1 MPSYTPAWVKA
12 DSNRFTLSEN
22 RDGKKQAILSPFSTN
37 NLQADMRAY
46 SALLYY
52 LKKMVQI
59 KRSYWFMC
67 QMKLASYRMLAI

>member
-37 NLQADMRAY
+37 NLQADIRAY
-46 SALLYY
+46 PALLYY
-52 LKKMVQI
+52 LKK
-59 KRSYWFMC
+59 
-67 QMKLASYRMLAI
+67 